1 MIEPATATLL
11 ASLFASAPG
20 IAQTLVGG
28 AQGRQARRFGAN
40 LVRPDMPI
48 PEASVDA
55 LETARSLASGL
66 QMPGYEN
73 TINEIMQIM
82 GGAGY
87 QVDQAATTSSQALGA
102 ITQASGQQMN
112 LLNRL
117 AGEAARD
124 YTNRQLTYKDALE
137 MMGKLQNEQ
146 WFQNIFGAYQE
157 KSDASASLGGAEWMN
172 KYGGISDIFGSLAA
186 AMPMLAKSGTGDPAS
201 GGGGNNVAGL
211 MAAIAAMGN
220 KSAPGA
226 PELPKSITTPNGEMA
241 LTPEQAAVLI
251 PGAATD
257 YGSKSAEIFYPA
269 KPMQPS
275 SANNLASIITG
286 QIAAPGLMGS
296 GAQSVGPEIE
306 PPAFGSGMMS
316 ESNSMYNLDPSF
328 FETLRQALGIK

>member
-1 MIEPATATLL
+1 MDPATATLL
-11 ASLFASAPG
+11 ASLLSSAPG

-73 TINEIMQIM
+73 TINEIMQVM
-82 GGAGY
+82 AGTGY

-117 AGEAARD
+117 AGDAARD
-124 YTNRQLTYKDALE
+124 YNNRQLTYKDALDV
-137 MMGKLQNEQ
+137 MGKLQNEQ
-146 WFQNIFGAYQE
+146 WFQNTFGAYQE
-157 KSDASASLGGAEWMN
+157 KADASAALGGAELMN

-186 AMPMLAKSGTGDPAS
+186 AMPMLAKSGTGEPAS
-201 GGGGNNVAGL
+201 GGGAGNNVAGL

-251 PGAATD
+251 PGAATN
-257 YGSKSAEIFYPA
+257 YGTSA
-269 KPMQPS
+269 
-275 SANNLASIITG
+275 
-286 QIAAPGLMGS
+286 AAPAPVKNWMDAAFRRFVGGDTTPMNATDAPDSMGGLP
-296 GAQSVGPEIE
+296 AIE
-306 PPAFGSGMMS
+306 PSPFGSGTMS
-316 ESNSMYNLDPSF
+316 ESNSMFTLDPKF
-328 FETLRQALGIK
+328 FETLRQALGLN